1 MIQAIESMVESM
13 KHNYYDSTILY
24 YNRNAAEFCD
34 NTVNANITQIQ
45 DLFLSKL
52 EKNSYILDFGCGS
65 GRDTKYFLE
74 LGFHVDAV
82 DGSEEL
88 CR

>member
-1 MIQAIESMVESM
+1 M
-13 KHNYYDSTILY
+13 KNNYYDSTILY

-65 GRDTKYFLE
+65 GRNTSSNSVFM
-74 LGFHVDAV
+74 
-82 DGSEEL
+82 
-88 CR
+88 